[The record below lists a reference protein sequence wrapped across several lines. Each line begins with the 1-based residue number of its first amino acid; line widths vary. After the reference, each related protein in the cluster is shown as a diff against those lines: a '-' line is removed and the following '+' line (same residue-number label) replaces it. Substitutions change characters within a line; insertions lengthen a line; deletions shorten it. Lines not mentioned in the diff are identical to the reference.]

1 MKPLF
6 TLFILTTCLSA
17 AEPSTPRAEVI
28 AQMVADF
35 SITPKQALQEPW
47 RQIVEGDNWYHR
59 SRVMKWPKFGPKE
72 TRLVPPG
79 DGIDDDIEIQAAI
92 DSLPPGGGKVVLL
105 PGTHVVGNCLRPKNN
120 TELEIRG
127 TLKVADAIRSRLTA
141 DVKSGDSVITV
152 ADASRFRVGQWVTVS
167 DDNDSLNHR
176 VPRRY
181 GECAP
186 ITAIAGNRIT
196 LKRPLGVVYAK
207 SRKQLTGY
215 LVSRNAF
222 VTTSHSAIML
232 DRVERVFIH
241 GGSGKERGIIDGNRA
256 NQSAT
261 APLAT
266 DDDVED
272 LRANCGIG
280 IVRSAW
286 VKVDNLLLRNAN
298 LHNIAFH
305 KTRHCEASR
314 LECTGVNDKNICSLE
329 VSTLRIIG
337 NHCYGSVMEDGIC
350 CHGPAGPDILV
361 ANNRTDDNK
370 RYGVHVGIRSPRAVI
385 VNNRARNNRIDLLH
399 LLTKKLGTRI
409 NGWSGSKP
417 PPFPTP
423 AQMREHGAIIF
434 GNQMGKEAERKQ

>member
-241 GGSGKERGIIDGNRA
+241 GGSGKERGIIDGHRSLGHRRRRGGPA
-256 NQSAT
+256 RQLRHRDREERVGEGGQSAP
-261 APLAT
+261 AQRQPAQHR
-266 DDDVED
+266 VPQ
-272 LRANCGIG
+272 
-280 IVRSAW
+280 
-286 VKVDNLLLRNAN
+286 NA
-298 LHNIAFH
+298 
-305 KTRHCEASR
+305 
-314 LECTGVNDKNICSLE
+314 
-329 VSTLRIIG
+329 TLRG
-337 NHCYGSVMEDGIC
+337 L
-350 CHGPAGPDILV
+350 A
-361 ANNRTDDNK
+361 
-370 RYGVHVGIRSPRAVI
+370 
-385 VNNRARNNRIDLLH
+385 ARMHR
-399 LLTKKLGTRI
+399 R
-409 NGWSGSKP
+409 
-417 PPFPTP
+417 
-423 AQMREHGAIIF
+423 Q
-434 GNQMGKEAERKQ
+434 